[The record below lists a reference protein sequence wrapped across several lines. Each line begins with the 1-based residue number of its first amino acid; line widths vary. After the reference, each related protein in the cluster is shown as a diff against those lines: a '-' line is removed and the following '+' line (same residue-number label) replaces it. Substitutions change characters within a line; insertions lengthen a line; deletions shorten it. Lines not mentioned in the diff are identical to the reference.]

1 MVTGGPAATVARV
14 NVDVASYGGV
24 ATVTYADRDATVES
38 GRFWQQRAVTSH
50 DDARH
55 FGRPVSLGP
64 RYDSRYGA
72 VAGGVFP
79 GDYIGSAAT
88 RGRVYLTWTVASKPK
103 DPAATYHQV
112 LFGAVLHP

>member
-1 MVTGGPAATVARV
+1 VTHGAAGTLQRV

-24 ATVTYADRDATVES
+24 ATVTYADRDTTVAA
-38 GRFWQQRAVTSH
+38 GRYWQQRAVTSH

-55 FGRPVSLGP
+55 FGRPLSLGP
-64 RYDSRYGA
+64 PYDSRYGA

-79 GDYIGSAAT
+79 GDYIGSAAAH
-88 RGRVYLTWTVASKPK
+88 GRVYLAWAVASKPK

-112 LFGAVLHP
+112 IFGAVLRP